1 MCIQSTKYTY
11 VYLKVFL
18 RVPSRMRLFPSDGS
32 SGSQQRECQQRGF
45 PADGLRSFHK
55 RSSRQRHSRRGGSQ
69 KRRSPLRASGVPRR
83 GDPSRGIHGFPEVEI
98 PAEGFRGF
106 QKMRSRQRDTGFPT
120 RGDSKQRGSP
130 ESGFSAVGFRGSQL
144 RVSWDP
150 NSSGSPKMELPAE
163 GFGDFQQ
170 TNLGVPRKGDSQ
182 QTGSAGP
189 SRRVQG
195 FPAYRV
201 SGSKHRGSGVP
212 NRGI

>member
-1 MCIQSTKYTY
+1 MET
-11 VYLKVFL
+11 
-18 RVPSRMRLFPSDGS
+18 
-32 SGSQQRECQQRGF
+32 
-45 PADGLRSFHK
+45 
-55 RSSRQRHSRRGGSQ
+55 RQRDSW
-69 KRRSPLRASGVPRR
+69 VPRR

-170 TNLGVPRKGDSQ
+170 TNLGVPRKGVPSRRVQLVPAEGFRGSQ
-182 QTGSAGP
+182 HIGSAGP
-189 SRRVQG
+189 STGVQG
-195 FPAYRV
+195 FLTEEFSR
-201 SGSKHRGSGVP
+201 SQHRGSGVP
-212 NRGI
+212 NGRI